1 MLSAITEK
9 ITSLIIAA
17 GSLFFSSVTG
27 INPGF
32 SDVKIVVE
40 DNQIVCSASLTNCY
54 SKDLD
59 KIFLSGQNIKINF
72 TIQTFEQGKKK
83 PIYEKKFY
91 HQIKYDL
98 VDEYFEVFL
107 SEKKD
112 NFITNSLKE
121 AKDKLARVEQIE
133 AAKSTLLKFGKK
145 YYIKLIATMQP
156 IFFDAF
162 QKNIDLMIY
171 WNNKKATF
179 SSELFVKPL
188 L

>member
-1 MLSAITEK
+1 MLAALSQK

-32 SDVKIVVE
+32 SDVKIVI
-40 DNQIVCSASLTNCY
+40 DDDQIVCSASLTNCY
-54 SKDLD
+54 SDELD
-59 KIFLSGQNIKINF
+59 KIFLSGQDIKINF
-72 TIQTFEQGKKK
+72 AIQIFEQGKKK
-83 PIYEKKFY
+83 AISEKNFY

-98 VDEYFEVFL
+98 VDEDFEVYL
-107 SEKKD
+107 SE
-112 NFITNSLKE
+112 TNDEFTTESLKE
-121 AKDKLARVEQIE
+121 VKDKLARVERFE
-133 AAKSTLLKFGKK
+133 AIKSNLLRFGKK
-145 YYIKLIATMQP
+145 YYLKFTASMEP

-179 SSELFVKPL
+179 SSELFEKSVL
-188 L
+188 

>member
-1 MLSAITEK
+1 MLSALSQK

-17 GSLFFSSVTG
+17 GSLLLSSVTG
-27 INPGF
+27 TDAGF
-32 SDVKIVVE
+32 SDVKIVAE
-40 DNQIVCSASLTNCY
+40 DNQIVCYASLTNCY

-59 KIFLSGQNIKINF
+59 KIFLSGQDIKINF
-72 TIQTFEQGKKK
+72 TVQTFEQRKKK

-91 HQIKYDL
+91 HKIKYDL

-121 AKDKLARVEQIE
+121 AKDKLARIENVE
-133 AAKSTLLKFGKK
+133 TVNLDLLKFGKK

-156 IFFDAF
+156 IFFDAIK
-162 QKNIDLMIY
+162 KNIDLMIY

-179 SSELFVKPL
+179 SSEIFEKSVF
-188 L
+188 